1 MFNEWLDMFGLES
14 TWNDPEWPTLSECM
28 KKIEEEKVEP
38 VFDNAGLYLYNKL
51 KGQNHGQGTTSI

>member
-14 TWNDPEWPTLSECM
+14 IWNDPEWPTLSDYM

-38 VFDNAGLYLYNKL
+38 VVDNAGLYLYNKL
-51 KGQNHGQGTTSI
+51 KGQSHG

>member
-28 KKIEEEKVEP
+28 RKIEEEKVEP

-51 KGQNHGQGTTSI
+51 KGQNYG